1 MESFIRWYCQA
12 VDFAHYY
19 TTDARWIGNH
29 LRYGVVVSAFIWVPI
44 VFAAFAKGR
53 GSTSR
58 RFWVT
63 FAIVETIALIASLPV
78 WGVPRE

>member
-1 MESFIRWYCQA
+1 
-12 VDFAHYY
+12 
-19 TTDARWIGNH
+19 
-29 LRYGVVVSAFIWVPI
+29 

>member
-1 MESFIRWYCQA
+1 MGDLLRWYGQA
-12 VDFAHYY
+12 IEFTHYY
-19 TTDARWIGNH
+19 TGDLPWIGNH
-29 LRYGVVVSAFIWVPI
+29 LRYAVVVSAFVWVPI

-78 WGVPRE
+78 WEVPRE